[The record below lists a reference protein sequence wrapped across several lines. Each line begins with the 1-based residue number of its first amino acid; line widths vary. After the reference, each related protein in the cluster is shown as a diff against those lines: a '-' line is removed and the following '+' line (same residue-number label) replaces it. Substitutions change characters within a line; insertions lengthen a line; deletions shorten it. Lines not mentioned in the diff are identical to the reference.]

1 MRKRLTYSQAEDVRG
16 RYAAGET
23 QTAIAR
29 DLGVTPQAISMICS
43 GKSHGQEPTRLSP
56 EERRRRKRSC
66 QMLADYGVTLEQWEE
81 MLRVAQHHC
90 EACGNPLSE
99 QVVHPRTGKP
109 FLVLDHDHESG
120 APRGVLCSRC
130 NKTLGFV
137 QDSIEVLDK
146 LKEYLMKHG
155 KAY

>member
-1 MRKRLTYSQAEDVRG
+1 
-16 RYAAGET
+16 
-23 QTAIAR
+23 
-29 DLGVTPQAISMICS
+29 
-43 GKSHGQEPTRLSP
+43 
-56 EERRRRKRSC
+56 
-66 QMLADYGVTLEQWEE
+66 MLADYGVTLEQWEE
-81 MLRVAQHHC
+81 MLKVAQHRC
-90 EACGNPLSE
+90 EACGDPLSE

-130 NKTLGFV
+130 NKALGFV